1 MVSCVVRNLAVI
13 IVLLFSANALLE
25 AKPEADADM
34 KIRDQMVQISREL
47 GVTCTYCHNSENFKD
62 SKNKNFGIALKHMKI
77 TQLLNS
83 DQGFKGKPAV
93 TCYVCHQGEAKFD
106 YDAGHVGAS
115 VLGEPSTS
123 AGSSSGSKK

>member
-1 MVSCVVRNLAVI
+1 MIRNFAVI
-13 IVLLFSANALLE
+13 VVLLFSANSLLE
-25 AKPEADADM
+25 AKSEPDADM
-34 KIRDQMVQISREL
+34 KVRDQMVQISREL

-62 SKNKNFGIALKHMKI
+62 SKNKNFGIALKHLKI

-93 TCYVCHQGEAKFD
+93 TCYVCHQGEAKFE

-115 VLGEPSTS
+115 VVGEPAASTTS
-123 AGSSSGSKK
+123 RSKK